1 MKRVYPL
8 TIQSGMSQSD
18 SYILMLGEAG
28 TGVQIP
34 IFIGGYEAQ
43 SILLAQ
49 EGVDTRRP
57 LTHRLM
63 SNLMDEYALTLQ
75 QVTIDRVSEGIFYA
89 TLHVSDGFNTKQLD
103 SRTSDAIVLALLK
116 GCPILVAEQVI
127 EETGVKSSEV
137 GGRSSKTSAQ
147 TLEALEAEL
156 RRCEEREDY
165 ERAAEIQRQIEKLK
179 R

>member
-137 GGRSSKTSAQ
+137 GVRSSKTSAQ